1 MSRKVTLRAL
11 RKAVKTAGLAD
22 APLMLAL
29 KTLAD
34 MPEAR
39 GFLLTMRS
47 LKPLFLAPAGHPGR
61 GCNSE
66 WPYEVT
72 ETHKQPAEAS
82 YALQVAIAN
91 GRMRSLKRSSSAR

>member
-72 ETHKQPAEAS
+72 ETTWAGYETDAEED
-82 YALQVAIAN
+82 VAIAN
-91 GRMRSLKRSSSAR
+91 GRMRSLKYR